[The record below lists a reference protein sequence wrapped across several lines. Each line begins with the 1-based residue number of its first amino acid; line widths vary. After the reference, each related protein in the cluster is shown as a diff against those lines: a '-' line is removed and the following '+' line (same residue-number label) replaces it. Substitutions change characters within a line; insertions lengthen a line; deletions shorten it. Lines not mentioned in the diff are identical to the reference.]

1 MFIGLY
7 GKLKAFKSWLNST
20 LKLVWYWLIPILN
33 FFDLILMRIPYFIYI
48 SWFFYS
54 YVIYYTK
61 WYADNRQWID
71 LIDSILYAIVIVH
84 ALYAMRLRRYTQ
96 TALIIA
102 IAMFL
107 VLCLQIEYYS
117 VNLTT
122 ESYIRTYKGI
132 LWSPLATII
141 INTSLKISEK

>member
-1 MFIGLY
+1 MST
-7 GKLKAFKSWLNST
+7 AFSKKM
-20 LKLVWYWLIPILN
+20 KLVWYWFIPILN
-33 FFDLILMRIPYFIYI
+33 FFDLILMRIPYFIYV

-54 YVIYYTK
+54 CVIYYTQ

-71 LIDSILYAIVIVH
+71 LLDSILYAIVIVH

-132 LWSPLATII
+132 LWSSLATII